1 MLQVRVH
8 MPQMKDPARDS
19 KDQRSRVMQLIPV
32 QPNKQIF
39 KGKKKKKQEQLG
51 EPAWR
56 EWSGKLSLRK

>member
-32 QPNKQIF
+32 QPNTQIF

>member
-32 QPNKQIF
+32 QPNEQIV
-39 KGKKKKKQEQLG
+39 KGKKKKNEQLG